1 SGEPAGPLWQ
11 LSASD
16 LAAAYVPRE
25 VVAATF
31 ERVEAVNPRLNALI
45 TLDEDGAR
53 AAADASAER
62 WRAGQAR
69 GPLDGVPITIKDSL
83 FGRSV
88 RNLGQPALCRP
99 RSAHGRNAGRSPARG
114 WGGDSGQDE
123 RAGIHGPRLH
133 RQSIVR
139 ANAKSVEHRP
149 HTRRLERRRRGC
161 GRGRTWCA
169 RDRH

>member
-1 SGEPAGPLWQ
+1 MRTGRSPDCRDRQGMSGEPAGPLWQ
-11 LSASD
+11 LSASE
-16 LAAAYVPRE
+16 LAAAYGRSTMTPRE

-99 RSAHGRNAGRSPARG
+99 RSAHGRNAGRSPAR
-114 WGGDSGQDE
+114 
-123 RAGIHGPRLH
+123 
-133 RQSIVR
+133 
-139 ANAKSVEHRP
+139 
-149 HTRRLERRRRGC
+149 
-161 GRGRTWCA
+161 
-169 RDRH
+169 